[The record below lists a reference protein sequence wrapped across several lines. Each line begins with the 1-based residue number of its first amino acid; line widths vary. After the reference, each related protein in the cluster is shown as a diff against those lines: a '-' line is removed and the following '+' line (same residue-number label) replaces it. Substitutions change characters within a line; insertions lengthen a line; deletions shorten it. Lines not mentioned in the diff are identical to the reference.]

1 REPAADGAADRRR
14 ACGRSAP
21 ADYRPRDPA
30 DGRAHIR
37 RPRDAARTR
46 HPRARRE
53 PARGAPP
60 RCGRRPRYR
69 RDLLHLVGAR
79 RRRGRASW
87 VRLQRDLSPD
97 GHALRAEGVHGDG
110 RRRDGKPSRGGARR
124 LHPRDRRD
132 RRPRVPAGRARR
144 AARRIRVRSPFPRA
158 GDPAARSS
166 RPWRGRAR
174 VVDAL
179 GEFFRVYQT
188 TIGVIGINA
197 LLALSVWITLYA
209 GQLTLGNAAYM
220 AIGAYGAALLGMRLG
235 VPFPLGLVLGAGL
248 SAALALPL
256 GLAVFRLRG
265 VYLAIATIGFGEVVR
280 VVLLTLPFTG
290 KALGL
295 NGIPP
300 LTELWHIYLSL
311 AVVAY
316 VLWRVQGST
325 VGRAWAA
332 IREDEIA
339 AASQGIAIRRYKL
352 AAFVAGAAIAAWAGG
367 LSAHLNFSIEP
378 GDFGFTRAVQ
388 ILVFAVVGGTPSVA
402 GPIVGATLLT
412 ALPEILRP
420 LKEYRDIFAGLIL
433 ML

>member
-1 REPAADGAADRRR
+1 M
-14 ACGRSAP
+14 
-21 ADYRPRDPA
+21 
-30 DGRAHIR
+30 
-37 RPRDAARTR
+37 
-46 HPRARRE
+46 
-53 PARGAPP
+53 
-60 RCGRRPRYR
+60 
-69 RDLLHLVGAR
+69 
-79 RRRGRASW
+79 
-87 VRLQRDLSPD
+87 
-97 GHALRAEGVHGDG
+97 
-110 RRRDGKPSRGGARR
+110 
-124 LHPRDRRD
+124 
-132 RRPRVPAGRARR
+132 
-144 AARRIRVRSPFPRA
+144 
-158 GDPAARSS
+158 
-166 RPWRGRAR
+166 
-174 VVDAL
+174 DAL
-179 GEFFRVYQT
+179 GEFVRVYQT

-209 GQLTLGNAAYM
+209 GQLTLGNAAFM

-248 SAALALPL
+248 SATLALPL

-280 VVLLTLPFTG
+280 VLLLTLPFTG

-311 AVVAY
+311 VVVAY
-316 VLWRVQGST
+316 ALWRVQGST

-352 AAFVAGAAIAAWAGG
+352 AAFVAGAALAAWAGG

-388 ILVFAVVGGTPSVA
+388 ILVYAVVGGTPSVA
-402 GPIVGATLLT
+402 GPILGATLLT

-420 LKEYRDIFAGLIL
+420 LREYRDIFAGLIL
-433 ML
+433 MGVIIYLPRGLVTLAELRKTRRLQEIGAADVA

>member
-1 REPAADGAADRRR
+1 M
-14 ACGRSAP
+14 
-21 ADYRPRDPA
+21 
-30 DGRAHIR
+30 
-37 RPRDAARTR
+37 
-46 HPRARRE
+46 
-53 PARGAPP
+53 
-60 RCGRRPRYR
+60 
-69 RDLLHLVGAR
+69 
-79 RRRGRASW
+79 
-87 VRLQRDLSPD
+87 
-97 GHALRAEGVHGDG
+97 
-110 RRRDGKPSRGGARR
+110 
-124 LHPRDRRD
+124 
-132 RRPRVPAGRARR
+132 
-144 AARRIRVRSPFPRA
+144 
-158 GDPAARSS
+158 
-166 RPWRGRAR
+166 
-174 VVDAL
+174 DAL

-209 GQLTLGNAAYM
+209 GQLTLGNAAFM

-235 VPFPLGLVLGAGL
+235 VPFPLGLVVGAGL

-300 LTELWHIYLSL
+300 LTELWHIYFSL

-316 VLWRVQGST
+316 LLWRVQGST

-352 AAFVAGAAIAAWAGG
+352 AAFIAGAAIAAWAGG

-388 ILVFAVVGGTPSVA
+388 ILVYAVVGGTPSVA
-402 GPIVGATLLT
+402 GPILGATLLT
-412 ALPEILRP
+412 ALPEVLRP
-420 LKEYRDIFAGLIL
+420 LREYRDIFAGLIL
-433 ML
+433 MGVIIYLPRGLVTLAELRKTRRLQEIGAADVA

>member
-1 REPAADGAADRRR
+1 M
-14 ACGRSAP
+14 
-21 ADYRPRDPA
+21 
-30 DGRAHIR
+30 
-37 RPRDAARTR
+37 
-46 HPRARRE
+46 
-53 PARGAPP
+53 
-60 RCGRRPRYR
+60 
-69 RDLLHLVGAR
+69 
-79 RRRGRASW
+79 
-87 VRLQRDLSPD
+87 
-97 GHALRAEGVHGDG
+97 
-110 RRRDGKPSRGGARR
+110 
-124 LHPRDRRD
+124 
-132 RRPRVPAGRARR
+132 
-144 AARRIRVRSPFPRA
+144 
-158 GDPAARSS
+158 
-166 RPWRGRAR
+166 
-174 VVDAL
+174 DAL
-179 GEFFRVYQT
+179 GEFVRVYQT

-209 GQLTLGNAAYM
+209 GQLTLGNAAFM

-248 SAALALPL
+248 SATLALPL

-280 VVLLTLPFTG
+280 VLLLTLPFTG

-311 AVVAY
+311 VVVAY

-352 AAFVAGAAIAAWAGG
+352 AAFVAGAALAAWAGG

-388 ILVFAVVGGTPSVA
+388 ILVYAVVGGTPSVA
-402 GPIVGATLLT
+402 GPILGATLLT

-420 LKEYRDIFAGLIL
+420 LREYRDIFAGLIL
-433 ML
+433 MGVIIYVPRGLVTLAELRKTRRLQEIGAADVA

>member
-1 REPAADGAADRRR
+1 M
-14 ACGRSAP
+14 
-21 ADYRPRDPA
+21 
-30 DGRAHIR
+30 
-37 RPRDAARTR
+37 
-46 HPRARRE
+46 
-53 PARGAPP
+53 
-60 RCGRRPRYR
+60 
-69 RDLLHLVGAR
+69 
-79 RRRGRASW
+79 
-87 VRLQRDLSPD
+87 
-97 GHALRAEGVHGDG
+97 
-110 RRRDGKPSRGGARR
+110 
-124 LHPRDRRD
+124 
-132 RRPRVPAGRARR
+132 
-144 AARRIRVRSPFPRA
+144 
-158 GDPAARSS
+158 
-166 RPWRGRAR
+166 
-174 VVDAL
+174 DAL
-179 GEFFRVYQT
+179 GEFVRVYQT

-209 GQLTLGNAAYM
+209 GQLTLGNAAFM

-248 SAALALPL
+248 SATLALPL

-280 VVLLTLPFTG
+280 VLLLTLPFTG

-311 AVVAY
+311 VVVAY

-339 AASQGIAIRRYKL
+339 AASQGVAIRRYKL

-388 ILVFAVVGGTPSVA
+388 ILVYAVVGGTPSVA
-402 GPIVGATLLT
+402 GPILGATLLT

-420 LKEYRDIFAGLIL
+420 LREYRDIFAGLIL
-433 ML
+433 MGVIIYLPRGLVTLAELRKTRRLQEIGAADVA

>member
-1 REPAADGAADRRR
+1 M
-14 ACGRSAP
+14 
-21 ADYRPRDPA
+21 
-30 DGRAHIR
+30 
-37 RPRDAARTR
+37 
-46 HPRARRE
+46 
-53 PARGAPP
+53 
-60 RCGRRPRYR
+60 
-69 RDLLHLVGAR
+69 
-79 RRRGRASW
+79 
-87 VRLQRDLSPD
+87 
-97 GHALRAEGVHGDG
+97 
-110 RRRDGKPSRGGARR
+110 
-124 LHPRDRRD
+124 
-132 RRPRVPAGRARR
+132 
-144 AARRIRVRSPFPRA
+144 
-158 GDPAARSS
+158 
-166 RPWRGRAR
+166 
-174 VVDAL
+174 DAL
-179 GEFFRVYQT
+179 GEFVRVYQT

-209 GQLTLGNAAYM
+209 GQLTLGNAAFM

-248 SAALALPL
+248 SATLALPL

-311 AVVAY
+311 VVVAY

-352 AAFVAGAAIAAWAGG
+352 AAFVAGAALAAWACG

-388 ILVFAVVGGTPSVA
+388 ILVYAVVGGTPSVA
-402 GPIVGATLLT
+402 GPILGATLLT

-420 LKEYRDIFAGLIL
+420 LREYRDIFAGLIL
-433 ML
+433 MGVIIYLPRGLVTLAELRKTRRLQEIGAADVA

>member
-1 REPAADGAADRRR
+1 M
-14 ACGRSAP
+14 
-21 ADYRPRDPA
+21 
-30 DGRAHIR
+30 
-37 RPRDAARTR
+37 
-46 HPRARRE
+46 
-53 PARGAPP
+53 
-60 RCGRRPRYR
+60 
-69 RDLLHLVGAR
+69 
-79 RRRGRASW
+79 
-87 VRLQRDLSPD
+87 
-97 GHALRAEGVHGDG
+97 
-110 RRRDGKPSRGGARR
+110 
-124 LHPRDRRD
+124 
-132 RRPRVPAGRARR
+132 
-144 AARRIRVRSPFPRA
+144 
-158 GDPAARSS
+158 
-166 RPWRGRAR
+166 
-174 VVDAL
+174 DAL
-179 GEFFRVYQT
+179 GEFVRVYQT

-209 GQLTLGNAAYM
+209 GQLTLGNAAFM

-248 SAALALPL
+248 SATLALPL

-280 VVLLTLPFTG
+280 VLLLTLPFTG

-311 AVVAY
+311 VVVAY
-316 VLWRVQGST
+316 ALWRVQGST

-352 AAFVAGAAIAAWAGG
+352 AAFVAGAALAAWAGG

-388 ILVFAVVGGTPSVA
+388 ILVYAVVGGTPSVA
-402 GPIVGATLLT
+402 GPILGATLLT

-420 LKEYRDIFAGLIL
+420 LREYRDIFAGLIL
-433 ML
+433 MGVIIYVPRGLVTLAELRKTRRLQEIGAADVA